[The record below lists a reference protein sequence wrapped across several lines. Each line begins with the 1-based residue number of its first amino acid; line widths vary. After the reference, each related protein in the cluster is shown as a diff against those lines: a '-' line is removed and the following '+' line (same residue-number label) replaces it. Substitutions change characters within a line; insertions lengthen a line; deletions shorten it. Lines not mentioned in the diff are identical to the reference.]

1 MPDNPVKRDDAFG
14 PGKPVKPDETAK
26 PEDPAKVEPPAYHY
40 LVDLPG
46 GGLVDVANIH
56 HREAKQLYIGAEMA
70 KAEGREEEAK
80 LLLDL
85 AIAREETAK
94 EFDKAAKGEVGDP
107 IVAEILDWQEEISEN
122 FVPYTSDYIAPVDDT
137 PPPPPKELTL
147 KEKCLSWVAWVGGL
161 IDR

>member
-1 MPDNPVKRDDAFG
+1 MPDDLVKSNDA
-14 PGKPVKPDETAK
+14 VRL
-26 PEDPAKVEPPAYHY
+26 EDPAKAEPPVYHY
-40 LVDLPG
+40 RDDLPG

-56 HREAKQLYIGAEMA
+56 HREAKQLYIGAETA

-85 AIAREETAK
+85 AVAREETAN

-107 IVAEILDWQEEISEN
+107 IVAEILDWQEELSEN
-122 FVPYTSDYIAPVDDT
+122 FVPYTSDYVPPVDDT
-137 PPPPPKELTL
+137 PPPPPNEFSL
-147 KEKCLSWVAWVGGL
+147 KEKCLDWVAWVGNL